1 MLADLPL
8 QGMKVHAFKGYEVGV
23 SSHENFLQERNDAHF
38 EQRSLRIQSSLKIHV
53 FFDITEAVSF
63 GTISG
68 PTPLTPLSIVRLFK
82 DLSTKQDLYSILNLP
97 PATVKNTK
105 YQINNL
111 Q

>member
-1 MLADLPL
+1 M
-8 QGMKVHAFKGYEVGV
+8 
-23 SSHENFLQERNDAHF
+23 
-38 EQRSLRIQSSLKIHV
+38 HV

-63 GTISG
+63 GAISG
-68 PTPLTPLSIVRLFK
+68 PTPLIPLPIVRLFK

-97 PATVKNTK
+97 GATVKNTK